1 MKTKS
6 KRFLKL
12 ATLCLA
18 LLGTT
23 LLTTQPVKAEV
34 VLTQSPASDSH
45 ELEKNSE
52 QQKDIIKKRYIDQ
65 TGISSEDLEQQ
76 HEKNRFEGYFHG
88 YNDGLSGLER
98 PKRDNIEVP
107 SDCSDGHGDVEYK
120 DGYEG
125 GFEEGRRENYPV
137 QAFLEQ
143 VWGFLTSIFHDWF
156 GDGAKPQ

>member
-6 KRFLKL
+6 KRFLNL

-23 LLTTQPVKAEV
+23 LLMARPVKAEV
-34 VLTQSPASDSH
+34 VMTQSPAGDSQAS
-45 ELEKNSE
+45 EKNSE
-52 QQKDIIKKRYIDQ
+52 QQKDIIKKRYMDQ

-76 HEKNRFEGYFHG
+76 HEKNRFEGYFNG

-98 PKRDNIEVP
+98 PERDNIKVP

-120 DGYEG
+120 DGYQG
-125 GFEEGRRENYPV
+125 GFEEGMREARPIA
-137 QAFLEQ
+137 AFLET
-143 VWGFLTSIFHDWF
+143 VWQFLTDIFGGWF
-156 GDGAKPQ
+156 GSGNSSQ